1 MNKIIVKGTRVKLT
15 ESVSVKSY
23 IFPSGEYR
31 ISLSDASEA
40 LGYSQGWL
48 TRVLNP
54 KNCESSTIKS
64 LYKLGFSGKTVKGQ
78 IVQGM
83 TGLKNKFPS
92 ASYRVKTISIHDFVI
107 LVDYAVAQKK
117 PLAIKLNQQLIQSRF
132 DIYPISHK
140 TVVEKC
146 LS

>member
-1 MNKIIVKGTRVKLT
+1 MLFRCATAYR
-15 ESVSVKSY
+15 
-23 IFPSGEYR
+23 FPSGEDR

-48 TRVLNP
+48 NQVLNP

-64 LYKLGFSGKTVKGQ
+64 LYKLGFSGETVRGQ

-92 ASYRVKTISIHDFVI
+92 ASYRVKTISFQDFFI
-107 LVDYAVAQKK
+107 LVDYAVAQEK
-117 PLAIKLNQQLIQSRF
+117 PKAIKLNQQLIQSHF
-132 DIYPISHK
+132 DISSISHK

-146 LS
+146 QS

>member
-1 MNKIIVKGTRVKLT
+1 MKNLIVKRTRVKLT
-15 ESVSVKSY
+15 ESFSIKSY
-23 IFPSGEYR
+23 RFPSGENR

-48 TRVLNP
+48 KQVLYP
-54 KNCESSTIKS
+54 KNCESSTIKT
-64 LYKLGFSGKTVKGQ
+64 LYKLGFSGETVRGQ

-92 ASYRVKTISIHDFVI
+92 ASYRVKTISFQDFYI

-117 PLAIKLNQQLIQSRF
+117 AKAIKLNQELIQSH
-132 DIYPISHK
+132 IK
-140 TVVEKC
+140 Q
-146 LS
+146 